1 VIKLLTMQ
9 RVEYQAD
16 GPLTQLARDVLGLAD
31 VSGLAERMDEE
42 KADYP
47 SIRRR
52 PEYIKEQDVAMSTD
66 KR

>member
-1 VIKLLTMQ
+1 
-9 RVEYQAD
+9 
-16 GPLTQLARDVLGLAD
+16 LAD

-47 SIRRR
+47 SIRGR
-52 PEYIKEQDVAMSTD
+52 PEYVKEQDVAMSTD